1 MIPVPAHPHGERAQV
16 GDLRPWAEP
25 PQDGLLQSRNG
36 RMGAGPP
43 SGLRTGSQPVWRVWS
58 GTLKPLTRTSGLA
71 DVAE

>member
-36 RMGAGPP
+36 RMGAGPHP
-43 SGLRTGSQPVWRVWS
+43 AFVRGQPVWWVWS

-71 DVAE
+71 GMVE